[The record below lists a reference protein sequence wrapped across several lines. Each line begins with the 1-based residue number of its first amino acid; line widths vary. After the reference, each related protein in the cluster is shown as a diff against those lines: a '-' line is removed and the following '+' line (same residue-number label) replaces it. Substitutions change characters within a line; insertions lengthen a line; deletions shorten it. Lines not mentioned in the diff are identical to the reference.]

1 MIYNRYLAKRSSKIS
16 LDKDMGKTS
25 AGKPFLLTNFSTGKT
40 LEQPN
45 TSHFSVVD
53 KEGNAVSMTTS
64 IEFAFGSGVM
74 MDVFLLNHQLTD
86 FSFNPYQYNVAVL
99 NRVEPKKRP
108 RSAMSPTMVSMQRAT
123 LLCAGFAQR

>member
-1 MIYNRYLAKRSSKIS
+1 
-16 LDKDMGKTS
+16 
-25 AGKPFLLTNFSTGKT
+25 
-40 LEQPN
+40 
-45 TSHFSVVD
+45 
-53 KEGNAVSMTTS
+53 
-64 IEFAFGSGVM
+64 M